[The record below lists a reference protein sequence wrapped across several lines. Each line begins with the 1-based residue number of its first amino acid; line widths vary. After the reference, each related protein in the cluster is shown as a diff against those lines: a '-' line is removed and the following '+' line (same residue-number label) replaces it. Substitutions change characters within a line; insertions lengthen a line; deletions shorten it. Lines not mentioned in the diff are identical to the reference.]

1 MYSRTSLAGAFSAG
15 VDDRQLRLLRLA
27 VLASLVLHALILY
40 FIPLLKEL
48 DKSRVALPPLT
59 ARLVQ
64 PLPVPEPPRVEPQ
77 PTSVPSSPVVR
88 PAAKPQPQP
97 SVTPVLS
104 VERQPQ
110 AAEPALVVPATPPQP
125 AASAEVQPAAAVAAM
140 VSGPDPSSIARFRL
154 ELMEA
159 ALRYERYPRIAQ
171 DNGWEGRVELRILIA
186 ENGALTSIVVRKSA
200 GRAVLDDQALAML
213 RSAHPHVA
221 VPPSLRGKAFTLDIP
236 VDFSIKELR

>member
-1 MYSRTSLAGAFSAG
+1 MYTGASLARAWSSGLEERYSRL
-15 VDDRQLRLLRLA
+15 LLRA
-27 VLASLVLHALILY
+27 VLCSLVLHALFLY
-40 FIPLLKEL
+40 FLPLLREL
-48 DKSRVALPPLT
+48 DQKRVELPPLT

-64 PLPVPEPPRVEPQ
+64 PKPVPEPPKAEPT
-77 PTSVPSSPVVR
+77 PPVPSSPVIR
-88 PAAKPQPQP
+88 PAAKPPPRP

-104 VERQPQ
+104 VEPQ
-110 AAEPALVVPATPPQP
+110 QQAVAPTLVVPAAPPQP
-125 AASAEVQPAAAVAAM
+125 AAAAEAQPAPAVAAA

-171 DNGWEGRVELRILIA
+171 ENGWEGRVELRILIA
-186 ENGALTSIVVRKSA
+186 ENGAIASIVVRKSA
-200 GRAVLDDQALAML
+200 GRAVLDDQALTML

-221 VPPSLRGKAFTLDIP
+221 VPPSLRGKAFSLDIP

>member
-1 MYSRTSLAGAFSAG
+1 MHPRTSLAGAFSAG
-15 VDDRQLRLLRLA
+15 VDDRQFRLLRAA
-27 VLASLVLHALILY
+27 VLASLVLHALFLY
-40 FIPLLKEL
+40 FLPLLKEL

-64 PLPVPEPPRVEPQ
+64 PKPVPEPPKAEPQ
-77 PTSVPSSPVVR
+77 PPAPSSPVVR

-104 VERQPQ
+104 VEPQ
-110 AAEPALVVPATPPQP
+110 QQVTAPALVVPAAPPQP
-125 AASAEVQPAAAVAAM
+125 AASAQAQPAPAVSAS

-154 ELMEA
+154 EIMEA
-159 ALRYERYPRIAQ
+159 ALRYERYPRIAR

-186 ENGALTSIVVRKSA
+186 ENGALASIIVRKSA
-200 GRAVLDDQALAML
+200 GRAVLDDQALTML
-213 RSAHPHVA
+213 RSAHPHVV

>member
-1 MYSRTSLAGAFSAG
+1 MYTGAGLAGAFSAG
-15 VDDRQLRLLRLA
+15 VDDRQFRLLRAA

-40 FIPLLKEL
+40 FLPLLREL
-48 DKSRVALPPLT
+48 DKSRVELPPLT
-59 ARLVQ
+59 ARLVE
-64 PLPVPEPPRVEPQ
+64 PKPVPEPPKVEP
-77 PTSVPSSPVVR
+77 PPPVASSPVVR

-104 VERQPQ
+104 VEPQKQ
-110 AAEPALVVPATPPQP
+110 AAEPALLVPAAPPQP
-125 AASAEVQPAAAVAAM
+125 AASAEAQPAPAVTAT

-154 ELMEA
+154 ELMEV

-186 ENGALTSIVVRKSA
+186 ENGALASIIVRKSA
-200 GRAVLDDQALAML
+200 GRVVLDDQALTML
-213 RSAHPHVA
+213 RSAHPHVV

>member
-1 MYSRTSLAGAFSAG
+1 MHSRTSLAGAFSAG
-15 VDDRQLRLLRLA
+15 VDDRQFRLLRAA

-40 FIPLLKEL
+40 FLPLLREL
-48 DKSRVALPPLT
+48 DKSRVELPPLT
-59 ARLVQ
+59 ARLVK
-64 PLPVPEPPRVEPQ
+64 PEPVPEPPRVEPQ
-77 PTSVPSSPVVR
+77 PPPVPSSPVVR
-88 PAAKPQPQP
+88 PAAKPQP

-104 VERQPQ
+104 VQRQQQ
-110 AAEPALVVPATPPQP
+110 AAEPALVVPAAPPQP
-125 AASAEVQPAAAVAAM
+125 AASAEAQPAAAVAAT

-154 ELMEA
+154 ELMEV

-186 ENGALTSIVVRKSA
+186 ENGALASIIVRKSA
-200 GRAVLDDQALAML
+200 GRAVLDDQALTML
-213 RSAHPHVA
+213 RSAHPHVV